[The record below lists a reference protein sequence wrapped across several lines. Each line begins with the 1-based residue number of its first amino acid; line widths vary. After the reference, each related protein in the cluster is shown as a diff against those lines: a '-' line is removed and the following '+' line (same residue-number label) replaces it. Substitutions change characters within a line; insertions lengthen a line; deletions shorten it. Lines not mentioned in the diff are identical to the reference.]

1 MTEPSAPQPTPPGEP
16 PPRAFTQGVG
26 TVFQVAGVTL
36 FVVMMSVCCLSSLL
50 SKDFAARAER
60 TQVGWRLPG
69 DRPESPSYSYAR
81 AMTLS
86 VVLGVFFGMA
96 MAGVGLG
103 LQAQRRASPWVGA
116 IVTGFG
122 TAFWIAQAA
131 FAVHPLR
138 SVVLTGAAMLLA
150 AMFAAM
156 FALAVGAVR
165 EMRTNPPAAGHEVLP
180 ADYKVPYSHM
190 HQDPPEV
197 RLARE
202 LEQRRERLAVQQ
214 KELEMLEEKLRRKM
228 EGKGE

>member
-1 MTEPSAPQPTPPGEP
+1 MTEPSAPPTTTAES

-26 TVFQVAGVTL
+26 TVYQVAGVTL
-36 FVVMMSVCCLSSLL
+36 FLVMMSVCCLSSLL
-50 SKDFAARAER
+50 SKDYAARAER
-60 TQVGWRLPG
+60 TQVGWHLPG
-69 DRPESPSYSYAR
+69 DRAEAPSYSYAR

-103 LQAQRRASPWVGA
+103 LQGQRRAAPWVGA
-116 IVTGFG
+116 IVAGFG

-138 SVVLTGAAMLLA
+138 SVVLTVAAVMLA
-150 AMFAAM
+150 AFFGVM

-165 EMRTNPPAAGHEVLP
+165 EMRTNPPAAGHEILP

-197 RLARE
+197 RLAKE

-214 KELEMLEEKLRRKM
+214 KELEMLEERLKRKM
-228 EGKGE
+228 EGREE